1 MRNIIW
7 LSRQGTCVACGFN
20 TYTSVDGIS
29 HVCADASC
37 VEKWQF
43 LEWQQDELEIYD
55 AHLDSDSILE
65 HDYAGV

>member
-1 MRNIIW
+1 MRNILW
-7 LSRQGTCVACGFN
+7 LAKQGKCVVCGFN
-20 TYTSVDGIS
+20 TYTSVDGTS

-43 LEWQQDELEIYD
+43 LEWQQEELEIYD

-65 HDYAGV
+65 LDYAE

>member
-29 HVCADASC
+29 PVCADASC

-65 HDYAGV
+65 LDYAE

>member
-7 LSRQGTCVACGFN
+7 LSRQGTCVAGGFN

-65 HDYAGV
+65 LDYAE

>member
-65 HDYAGV
+65 LVYAE